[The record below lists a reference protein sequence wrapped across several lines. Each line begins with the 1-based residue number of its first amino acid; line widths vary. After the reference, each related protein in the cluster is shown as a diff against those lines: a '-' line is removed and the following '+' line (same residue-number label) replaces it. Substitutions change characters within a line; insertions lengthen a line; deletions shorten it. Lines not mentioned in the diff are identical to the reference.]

1 LKIDLTFS
9 KGKGMD
15 NEKLRIKNTYTSSLN
30 EFHIIMRE
38 VERSNQKHNGIKKI
52 ISVLGSSVIGIILS
66 TTTVIATERISGQFS
81 GIFSEL
87 IDNRFFL
94 LFTSIFISIFIVIL
108 LSIIIYRLQ
117 QKKIKNRNILIEEM
131 KLKEKD
137 FLSEI
142 NDNISKILFIGAKNG

>member
-1 LKIDLTFS
+1 
-9 KGKGMD
+9 MD